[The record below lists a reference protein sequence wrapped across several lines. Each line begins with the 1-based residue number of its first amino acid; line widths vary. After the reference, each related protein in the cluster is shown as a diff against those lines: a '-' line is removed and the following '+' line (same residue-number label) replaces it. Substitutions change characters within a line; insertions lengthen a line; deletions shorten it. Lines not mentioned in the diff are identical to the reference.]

1 MSKYIYSFIGL
12 LFFSFQIFAQKGPV
26 SFTAIANA
34 KQVVEGDFFQVD
46 FTLKNA
52 EWERFAPPAF
62 TGFQQHGNPSSSQQ
76 TTMANGKWSTTKTL
90 TYLVKAK
97 KKGKYTIGAATA
109 VVDGKEIKSNKI
121 PIEVVKGKSK
131 SNNANTDSNDFE
143 GKIFVRAE
151 PSATDVKI
159 GQQITLDYKIFTKVN
174 VESFDM
180 SEDPD
185 YSGFYAENVRQ
196 FSYRWMQEVVD
207 GETYNTKILKRV
219 ALYPQQA
226 GLLTIEPIFMRIGV
240 ESPNAARRRRSFF
253 FKDLKYLPFT
263 TDTIQI
269 NVKPMDADVPD
280 AFSGGVGRYL
290 MLFSVDKNTM
300 TTDDALTLKMTIRGN
315 GDIKRVQ
322 PPDLGLGDDFE
333 VYEPRILEEKNFEH
347 NGEILGR
354 KIFEYQAIPLKTGKF
369 VVQPKFTYFDTDSLA
384 FVTKT
389 SAPVNINV
397 KQGRKKIGSSIIAKT
412 ETTKAELLPNKT
424 TTSLSSKD
432 KYFFGSPFFWILT
445 ILPFLLLGA
454 AFAYRQVLEARGNVD
469 VTLLKSQRAQQ
480 VAKQKLSQAEH
491 FLQTQNSKEFYNE
504 ISNASFGYVS
514 DKLNMP
520 PSELSKAN
528 IQEKLQSLNV
538 SQQYIDDLT
547 KIIKTCEMALFAGMD
562 NSAAMQETYQKTS
575 EVIVKIEE
583 ELV

>member
-1 MSKYIYSFIGL
+1 MSRQILIFTSL

-34 KQVVEGDFFQVD
+34 KQVVAGDFFQVD

-52 EWERFAPPAF
+52 EWERFAPPNF
-62 TGFQQHGNPSSSQQ
+62 TGFQQHGNPTSSQQ
-76 TTMANGKWSTTKTL
+76 TTMSNGKWSSTKTL
-90 TYLVKAK
+90 TYLVKALK
-97 KKGKYTIGAATA
+97 VGRYTINAATA
-109 VVDGKEIKSNKI
+109 VVDGKEIKSNKV
-121 PIEVVKGKSK
+121 PIEVVKGNPK
-131 SNNANTDSNDFE
+131 SNNANTNSNDFD

-151 PSATDVKI
+151 PSATAVKI

-174 VESFDM
+174 VESYDM
-180 SEDPD
+180 SEDPE
-185 YSGFYAENVRQ
+185 YQGFYAENVRQ
-196 FSYRWMQEVVD
+196 FSYRWMQEVID
-207 GETYNTKILKRV
+207 GETYNTKILKRI

-226 GLLTIEPIFMRIGV
+226 GLLTIEPVFMRIGV
-240 ESPNAARRRRSFF
+240 ESPNAKRRRSFF

-263 TDTIQI
+263 TDSIQI
-269 NVKPMDADVPD
+269 NVKSMDGDIPED
-280 AFSGGVGRYL
+280 FSGGVGRYL

-300 TTDDALTLKMTIRGN
+300 TTDDALTLKMTVRGN

-322 PPDLGLGDDFE
+322 APDLGLGDDFE

-354 KIFEYQAIPLKTGKF
+354 KIFEYQAIPLKTGKYR
-369 VVQPKFTYFDTDSLA
+369 VQPKLTYYDTDSLA

-397 KQGRKKIGSSIIAKT
+397 KQGRKKIGSTIITQT
-412 ETTKAELLPNKT
+412 ETTKAELLANKA

-454 AFAYRQVLEARGNVD
+454 AFAYRQVLEAKGNID
-469 VTLLKSQRAQQ
+469 LTLLKSQRAQQ

-491 FLQTQNSKEFYNE
+491 LLQTQNSKEFYNE

-514 DKLNMP
+514 DKLNIP

>member
-1 MSKYIYSFIGL
+1 MSRQIYLIIGL
-12 LFFSFQIFAQKGPV
+12 LFFSFQIFAQQGTV

-52 EWERFAPPAF
+52 EWERFTPPNF
-62 TGFQQHGNPSSSQQ
+62 TGFQQHGNPNTSQQ
-76 TTMANGKWSTTKTL
+76 TTMANGKWSSSKTL
-90 TYLVKAK
+90 TYRVKAK
-97 KKGKYTIGAATA
+97 KIGKYTIEPATA
-109 VVDGKEIKSNKI
+109 VIKGKEIKSNKI
-121 PIEVVKGKSK
+121 PIEVVKGKPK
-131 SNNANTDSNDFE
+131 SNNANPNDFQ
-143 GKIFVRAE
+143 GKIFVKAE

-159 GQQITLDYKIFTKVN
+159 GQQITLDYKIYTKVN

-180 SEDPD
+180 SDDPD
-185 YSGFYAENVRQ
+185 YVGFYAENVRQ

-207 GETYNTKILKRV
+207 GESFNTKILKRV

-226 GLLTIEPIFMRIGV
+226 GLLTIDPVSMRVGV
-240 ESPNAARRRRSFF
+240 EDPNARKRRSFF
-253 FKDLKYLPFT
+253 FKNLKYLPFI
-263 TDTIQI
+263 TDSIQI
-269 NVKPMDADVPD
+269 NVAPMDGQKPPT
-280 AFSGGVGRYL
+280 FSGGVGRYF

-300 TTDDALTLKMTIRGN
+300 TTDEALTLKMTIRGN

-322 PPDLGLGDDFE
+322 PPDLGLGDAFDA
-333 VYEPRILEEKNFEH
+333 YEPRVIEDKNFEH
-347 NGEILGR
+347 NGEVLGR
-354 KIFEYQAIPLKTGKF
+354 KIFEYQAIPLKTGQF
-369 VVQPKFTYFDTDSLA
+369 TIHPKFNYYDTDSLA
-384 FVTKT
+384 FVERT
-389 SAPVNINV
+389 SSPVRITV
-397 KQGRKKIGSSIIAKT
+397 KQGRKKIGSSTIAKV
-412 ETTKAELLPNKT
+412 EAPKAELLPIQQ

-454 AFAYRQVLEARGNVD
+454 AFAYRQVLVARGNID

-480 VAKQKLSQAEH
+480 VAKQKLSQAEQ
-491 FLQTQNSKEFYNE
+491 FLQNQNSKEFYNE

-514 DKLNMP
+514 DKLNIP

-538 SQQYIDDLT
+538 TQQYIDDFT

-583 ELV
+583 ELTTG

>member
-1 MSKYIYSFIGL
+1 MSKQILILTSL
-12 LFFSFQIFAQKGPV
+12 LFFFISTFAQQGEV

-52 EWERFAPPAF
+52 EWERFTPPNF

-76 TTMANGKWSTTKTL
+76 TTMANGKWSSTKTL
-90 TYLVKAK
+90 TYMVKAK
-97 KKGKYTIGAATA
+97 KKGKYTIDPATA
-109 VVDGKEIKSNKI
+109 VVNGKEVKSNKI
-121 PIEVVKGKSK
+121 PIEVVKGNPK
-131 SNNANTDSNDFE
+131 SNNANASDGSYD
-143 GKIFVRAE
+143 GKIFVRAV

-180 SEDPD
+180 SEDPE

-207 GETYNTKILKRV
+207 GETFNTKILKRV

-226 GLLTIEPIFMRIGV
+226 GLLTIEPVFMRIGV
-240 ESPNAARRRRSFF
+240 ESPNAKRRRSFF

-263 TDTIQI
+263 TDSIQI
-269 NVKPMDADVPD
+269 NVKTMDGDIPEN
-280 AFSGGVGRYL
+280 FSGGVGRYL
-290 MLFSVDKNTM
+290 MLFSVDKNNM
-300 TTDDALTLKMTIRGN
+300 TTDDALTLKMTVRGN

-322 PPDLGLGDDFE
+322 APDLGLGDDFE

-354 KIFEYQAIPLKTGKF
+354 KVFEYQAIPLKTGRFKI
-369 VVQPKFTYFDTDSLA
+369 QPKLTYYDTDSLA
-384 FVTKT
+384 FLTKT

-397 KQGRKKIGSSIIAKT
+397 KQGRKKIGSTSIAKT
-412 ETTKAELLPNKT
+412 ETTKAEFLPNNA

-432 KYFFGSPFFWILT
+432 NYFFGSLFFWILT
-445 ILPFLLLGA
+445 VLPFLLLGA

-469 VTLLKSQRAQQ
+469 LTLLKSQQAQK
-480 VAKQKLSQAEH
+480 VAKEKLSKAEH
-491 FLQTQNSKEFYNE
+491 FLQNQNSKEFYNE

-514 DKLNMP
+514 DKLNIP

-562 NSAAMQETYQKTS
+562 NSASMQETYQKTS